1 MEVFYMSFKDQIDFI
16 RQHMKKNKLRVFMT
30 VLAAT
35 MGCAFLIVLASVGF
49 GLHKTMTDEMM
60 SNQLLTEVRIYGR
73 EDGDSQIN
81 TEDQQKMRELD
92 NVKAVVSRSYVD
104 GVTSISMN
112 DRTGQGD
119 VQLTNLNEEEKANL
133 ALSEGEMPTKPNEI
147 VIGYHFA
154 QNLLTE
160 AELASQSEDE
170 KPAGYTESMIGKTIS
185 LELTPLTEDKS
196 DPKVWDFVVTGVA
209 KEPAKDWMMDLRVLI
224 DESYRTEFHEFT
236 QPEVP
241 AEESYFEVYVYA
253 DDIQHVGAI
262 TDTLKNDGYNV
273 YSITEEMET
282 MDLFFTALKAGLLFV
297 GTIAVLIS
305 SIGIFNTMTMAVTE
319 RTREIGVMKAIGA
332 NPKLI
337 QRLFLIESTWIGV
350 LGTIIAVTL
359 SYGISYL
366 ANWIIP
372 EIVMNIVA
380 EEGME
385 DIGVTISLIPW
396 QLVAIASFISIGVA
410 MISGWRPA
418 RKATK
423 IDVIQALR
431 QEL

>member
-1 MEVFYMSFKDQIDFI
+1 MSFRDQIDFI

-49 GLHKTMTDEMM
+49 GLHKTMSDEMM
-60 SNQLLTEVRIYGR
+60 SNQLLTEVRIFGR
-73 EDGDSQIN
+73 EDGDSQI
-81 TEDQQKMRELD
+81 TKADQQKMSELE

-119 VQLTNLNEEEKANL
+119 VQLTNLKEEEKANL
-133 ALSEGEMPTKPNEI
+133 ALSEGKMPTEPNEI
-147 VIGYHFA
+147 VIGYDFA

-160 AELASQSEDE
+160 SEAELAPESENE
-170 KPAGYTESMIGKTIS
+170 IPTGYTESMIGKTIS
-185 LELTPLTEDKS
+185 LELTPLTEEKS

-241 AEESYFEVYVYA
+241 VEESYFEVYVYA
-253 DDIQHVGAI
+253 DDFQHVGAI

-273 YSITEEMET
+273 HSITEEIGRK
-282 MDLFFTALKAGLLFV
+282 DLFFTALKAGLLFV

-385 DIGVTISLIPW
+385 DISVTISLIPW

>member
-1 MEVFYMSFKDQIDFI
+1 MSFKDQIDFI
-16 RQHMKKNKLRVFMT
+16 RQHMKKNKLRVYMT

-49 GLHKTMTDEMM
+49 GFHKTITDEMM
-60 SNQLLTEVRIYGR
+60 STQLLTEVTIYGR
-73 EDGDSQIN
+73 EDGDKIS
-81 TEDQQKMRELD
+81 TADQQKMRELE
-92 NVKAVVSRSYVD
+92 NVKAVVSRSRVD
-104 GVTSISMN
+104 GVTSISMD
-112 DRTGQGD
+112 DRTGEGQ
-119 VQLTNLNEEEKANL
+119 VQLTNLKEEEKANL
-133 ALSEGEMPTKPNEI
+133 ALSEGKMPTEPNEI
-147 VIGYHFA
+147 VIGYDFA

-160 AELASQSEDE
+160 SEAELAPESEDE
-170 KPAGYTESMIGKTIS
+170 IPTGYTGSMIGKTIS
-185 LELTPLTEDKS
+185 LEITPFTEDKS

-209 KEPAKDWMMDLRVLI
+209 KDPSKDWQMDFRVLI
-224 DESYRTEFHEFT
+224 DESYRTEFHEFA
-236 QPEVP
+236 QPKVGSP
-241 AEESYFEVYVYA
+241 IEVYVYA
-253 DDIQHVGAI
+253 DDFQHVGAI

-273 YSITEEMET
+273 HSITEEIGRK
-282 MDLFFTALKAGLLFV
+282 DLFFTALKAGLIFI

-337 QRLFLIESTWIGV
+337 QRLFLIESIWIGA

-372 EIVMNIVA
+372 KILNIVA
-380 EEGME
+380 KEGLE
-385 DIGVTISLIPW
+385 DISVTFSLIPW

-431 QEL
+431 QEF

>member
-1 MEVFYMSFKDQIDFI
+1 MSFKDQIDFI
-16 RQHMKKNKLRVFMT
+16 CQHMKKNKLRVFMT

-60 SNQLLTEVRIYGR
+60 SNQILTEVQIYGR
-73 EDGDSQIN
+73 EDGDNIV
-81 TEDQQKMRELD
+81 TTADQQKIREIE
-92 NVKAVVSRSYVD
+92 NVNAVVSRTYVD
-104 GVTSISMN
+104 GVTNISMN

-119 VQLTNLNEEEKANL
+119 VQLTNLKEEEKANL
-133 ALSEGEMPTKPNEI
+133 ALSEGKMPTKSNEI
-147 VIGYHFA
+147 VIGFHFA
-154 QNLLTE
+154 QRLLTE
-160 AELASQSEDE
+160 AELASQSEEEIPD
-170 KPAGYTESMIGKTIS
+170 GYTESMIGKTIS
-185 LELTPLTEDKS
+185 LELTPLTEEKS
-196 DPKVWDFVVTGVA
+196 EPKTWDFVVTGIS
-209 KEPAKDWMMDLRVLI
+209 KEPTKDWMVDLRVLI

-241 AEESYFEVYVYA
+241 MEEVYFEIFVYA
-253 DDIQHVGAI
+253 DDIQYVGAI

-282 MDLFFTALKAGLLFV
+282 LDLFFTALKAGLLFV

-410 MISGWRPA
+410 MVSGWRPA

>member
-1 MEVFYMSFKDQIDFI
+1 MSFKDQIDFI

-60 SNQLLTEVRIYGR
+60 SNQILTEVQIYGR
-73 EDGDSQIN
+73 EDGDNIV
-81 TEDQQKMRELD
+81 TTADQQKIREIE
-92 NVKAVVSRSYVD
+92 NVNAVVSRTYVD
-104 GVTSISMN
+104 GVTNISMN

-119 VQLTNLNEEEKANL
+119 VQLTNLKEEEKANL
-133 ALSEGEMPTKPNEI
+133 ALSEGKMPTKPNEI
-147 VIGYHFA
+147 VIGFHFA
-154 QNLLTE
+154 QRLLTE
-160 AELASQSEDE
+160 AELASQSEEETPD
-170 KPAGYTESMIGKTIS
+170 GYTESMIGKTVS
-185 LELTPLTEDKS
+185 LELTPLTKEKS
-196 DPKVWDFVVTGVA
+196 EPKTWDFVVTGIS
-209 KEPAKDWMMDLRVLI
+209 KEPTKDWMVDLRVLI
-224 DESYRTEFHEFT
+224 DESYRTEFHEFA

-241 AEESYFEVYVYA
+241 MEELYFEIFVYA
-253 DDIQHVGAI
+253 DDIQYVGAI

-282 MDLFFTALKAGLLFV
+282 LDLFFTALKAGLLFV

-385 DIGVTISLIPW
+385 NIGVTISLIPW

>member
-1 MEVFYMSFKDQIDFI
+1 MSFRDQIDFI

-49 GLHKTMTDEMM
+49 GLHKTMSDEMM
-60 SNQLLTEVRIYGR
+60 SNQILTEVRIFGR
-73 EDGDSQIN
+73 EDGDSQV
-81 TEDQQKMRELD
+81 TKADQQKMSELE

-119 VQLTNLNEEEKANL
+119 VQLTNLKEEEKANL

-154 QNLLTE
+154 QKLLTE
-160 AELASQSEDE
+160 AETELASESEDE
-170 KPAGYTESMIGKTIS
+170 IPTGYTESMIGKTIS
-185 LELTPLTEDKS
+185 LELTPLTEEKS
-196 DPKVWDFVVTGVA
+196 DPKIWDFVVTGVA

-241 AEESYFEVYVYA
+241 VEESYFEVYVYA

-385 DIGVTISLIPW
+385 DISVTISLIPW